1 MKLGSLKVL
10 ITSTV
15 WGLANG
21 KSAKL
26 ISGNGT
32 SSLVLET
39 TLTNKVVYSKQVTLS
54 AARPLS
60 ASICWTDPVGFGAVV
75 TPADNR
81 TPKLVNNLD
90 LKIIDNTG
98 RYIILGN

>member
-1 MKLGSLKVL
+1 LKAA
-10 ITSTV
+10 TV
-15 WGLANG
+15 RGLLCHSADEAGFSKGPDYEYGWGLANG
-21 KSAKL
+21 KSAAKL

-75 TPADNR
+75 T
-81 TPKLVNNLD
+81 LSL
-90 LKIIDNTG
+90 LIIVHLSW
-98 RYIILGN
+98 II

>member
-1 MKLGSLKVL
+1 
-10 ITSTV
+10 
-15 WGLANG
+15 
-21 KSAKL
+21 
-26 ISGNGT
+26 
-32 SSLVLET
+32 LET

-60 ASICWTDPVGFGAVV
+60 ASICWTDPVGFGAVA
-75 TPADNR
+75 TITADNR

>member
-1 MKLGSLKVL
+1 V
-10 ITSTV
+10 
-15 WGLANG
+15 
-21 KSAKL
+21 
-26 ISGNGT
+26 
-32 SSLVLET
+32 
-39 TLTNKVVYSKQVTLS
+39 S

-75 TPADNR
+75 TPITADNR

-90 LKIIDNTG
+90 LKLIIQV

>member
-1 MKLGSLKVL
+1 V
-10 ITSTV
+10 
-15 WGLANG
+15 
-21 KSAKL
+21 
-26 ISGNGT
+26 
-32 SSLVLET
+32 
-39 TLTNKVVYSKQVTLS
+39 S

-75 TPADNR
+75 TPITADNR

-90 LKIIDNTG
+90 LIIDNTG